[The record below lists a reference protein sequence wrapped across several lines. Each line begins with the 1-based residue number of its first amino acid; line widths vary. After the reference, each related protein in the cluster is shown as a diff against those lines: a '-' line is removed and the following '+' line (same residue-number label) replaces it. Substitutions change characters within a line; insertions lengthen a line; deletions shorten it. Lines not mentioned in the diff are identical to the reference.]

1 MTNAN
6 ICTDI
11 QVSKE
16 TADVIRLHHDI
27 TDLFPRI
34 CNVLR
39 TMYDDSVAEDV
50 MEERF
55 AMHIGQLQEQVET
68 LISERVM
75 HQLSVADNYNVI

>member
-27 TDLFPRI
+27 ADLFPRI

-39 TMYDDSVAEDV
+39 TMYDDPVAEDV

>member
-27 TDLFPRI
+27 ADLFPRI
-34 CNVLR
+34 SNVLR
-39 TMYDDSVAEDV
+39 TMYDESVAEDV